1 MPFRSEKT
9 GLRSADPSELMVA
22 NNLNHDH
29 MRFEVLTI
37 YEILSQTKRNLHNDL
52 NYPVMKGS

>member
-9 GLRSADPSELMVA
+9 GLRSADPSELMVV

-37 YEILSQTKRNLHNDL
+37 YEILSQTK
-52 NYPVMKGS
+52 KEFT